1 MTMNQIQS
9 KTGGVL
15 LWVSCLLLQSG
26 NPDPPT
32 DPGSRACPR
41 NKHGGLFD
49 ILTGKHEL
57 PSVILIFYSINYDL

>member
-1 MTMNQIQS
+1 MTMIQS

-15 LWVSCLLLQSG
+15 LWVSRLLLQSG

-41 NKHGGLFD
+41 NKHGGL
-49 ILTGKHEL
+49 LT
-57 PSVILIFYSINYDL
+57 F